1 MTSCS
6 FVPGIAEQMH
16 EVGRAISCG
25 FEGLSGLLFDGCF
38 DFGFWIADFGFPGTK
53 SFFEESEFSLAINFQ

>member
-25 FEGLSGLLFDGCF
+25 FDVPWLVSIEVASRL
-38 DFGFWIADFGFPGTK
+38 
-53 SFFEESEFSLAINFQ
+53 